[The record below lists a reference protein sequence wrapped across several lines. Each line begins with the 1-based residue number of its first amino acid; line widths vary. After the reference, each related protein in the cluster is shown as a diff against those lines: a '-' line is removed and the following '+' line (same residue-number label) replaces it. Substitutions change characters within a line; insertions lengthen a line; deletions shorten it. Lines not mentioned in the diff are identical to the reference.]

1 MKSGSF
7 SVEVKGKNPFVV
19 LELKKYELMVEQI
32 EDMKDR
38 LTIRG
43 RTNDADIPWEE
54 TQKKLKT
61 KFNLK

>member
-7 SVEVKGKNPFVV
+7 SVEIKGNNPFVV
-19 LELKKYELMVEQI
+19 LELKKYQLMVEQL

-38 LTIRG
+38 LSIRE
-43 RTNDADIPWEE
+43 RSNDEEVAWEITE
-54 TQKKLKT
+54 QKLIK

>member
-32 EDMKDR
+32 EEMKDR
-38 LTIRG
+38 LAIRE
-43 RTNDADIPWEE
+43 RTNDADVPWEE
-54 TQKKLKT
+54 TEKKLKN

>member
-7 SVEVKGKNPFVV
+7 SVEIKGKNPFVV
-19 LELKKYELMVEQI
+19 LEFKKYQLMVEQI

-38 LTIRG
+38 LAIKERAT
-43 RTNDADIPWEE
+43 DEDVAWEKTE
-54 TQKKLKT
+54 EKLIK